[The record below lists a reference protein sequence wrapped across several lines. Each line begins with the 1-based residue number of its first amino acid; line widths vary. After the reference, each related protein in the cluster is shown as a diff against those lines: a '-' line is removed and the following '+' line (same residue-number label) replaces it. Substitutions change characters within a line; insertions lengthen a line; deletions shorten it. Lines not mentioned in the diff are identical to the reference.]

1 MGRLDTS
8 GMNSHLDG
16 HQTETS
22 QRKQDTANVY
32 LLADDHRDERR
43 QQEEMRIRQNGTGK
57 YTVRSVERESV
68 ANRQALFLGMV
79 V

>member
-1 MGRLDTS
+1 MANG
-8 GMNSHLDG
+8 G
-16 HQTETS
+16 HWRCNPSVKRVFATE
-22 QRKQDTANVY
+22 
-32 LLADDHRDERR
+32 R
-43 QQEEMRIRQNGTGK
+43 QEAVRIRQNGTGK

>member
-1 MGRLDTS
+1 MLTW
-8 GMNSHLDG
+8 
-16 HQTETS
+16 TIFE
-22 QRKQDTANVY
+22 RKRYKGKGTADAHS
-32 LLADDHRDERR
+32 LANDHGNERR
-43 QQEEMRIRQNGTGK
+43 EQEVMRIRQNGTGK